1 MASTSSREIGFVAA
15 VPAAAPDD
23 AADPDGADAPADDP
37 GVAPADGAT
46 FAACLEPKMADTML
60 PNTLMMPS
68 CPYCLW
74 LHPARG
80 RPRCTAAAKCLR
92 SPPHSEA
99 RWGNDAISA
108 LYFVAMAMRCSCP
121 AAPS

>member
-15 VPAAAPDD
+15 VTAAAPDD

-74 LHPARG
+74 LHWHVDARVAP
-80 RPRCTAAAKCLR
+80 RPPIRNSL
-92 SPPHSEA
+92 
-99 RWGNDAISA
+99 AIA
-108 LYFVAMAMRCSCP
+108 DTF
-121 AAPS
+121 

>member
-15 VPAAAPDD
+15 VPAAVPAAAPDD
-23 AADPDGADAPADDP
+23 AADPDGAPADAGDP

-60 PNTLMMPS
+60 PNTLMMLS

-74 LHPARG
+74 LHSARG
-80 RPRCTAAAKCLR
+80 RARCAAAANSQVLLI
-92 SPPHSEA
+92 A
-99 RWGNDAISA
+99 DT
-108 LYFVAMAMRCSCP
+108 F
-121 AAPS
+121 